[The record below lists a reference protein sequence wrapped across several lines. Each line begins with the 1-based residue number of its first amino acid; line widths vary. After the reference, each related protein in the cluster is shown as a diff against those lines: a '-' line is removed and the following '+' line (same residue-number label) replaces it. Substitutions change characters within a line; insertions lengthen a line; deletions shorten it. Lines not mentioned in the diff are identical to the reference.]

1 MLRSFQ
7 CLGQELAPYVLD
19 WDKIEEVKNILLA
32 SNQMFT
38 AEHTLTLS
46 NADNRFT
53 PQNSKGI
60 FYGKNIELIPVQL
73 SIDGVILYQGFIR
86 TLTIDHASRT
96 AKIVSQNAFTVPANY
111 FVNLTTV
118 GNPASIVWAILNQCG
133 LSAYVDPVSSTSA
146 QAGFSSAGASIGVA
160 YVVTGAASSANGVS
174 GTTALS
180 AIQDICNLCSMS
192 CFVQAGIIKLVP
204 VTPYQGNLSGV
215 KYQIGVNDVYDF
227 SELEYAYENLSNS
240 VHIGYGASSDYY
252 ASNPSSIQNNK
263 LETNTQFSSTTQ
275 NDLYCPDLV
284 SATYYAGL
292 FLARASTL
300 RRQGKFTAGPKLMQ
314 CHIGDRVT
322 VNAPNW
328 GSGPI
333 AYEILETHLGIT
345 GNSVD
350 LTVATI

>member
-19 WDKIEEVKNILLA
+19 WDKVEEVKNILLA

-38 AEHTLTLS
+38 AEHTLTLA
-46 NADNRFT
+46 NDDNRFT
-53 PQNSKGI
+53 PNNSKSLFCGRD
-60 FYGKNIELIPVQL
+60 IELIPVQL

-96 AKIVSQNAFTVPANY
+96 AKLVSQNAFTVPSNY
-111 FVNLTTV
+111 FVSLTTT
-118 GNPASIVWAILNQCG
+118 GNPASIVWQILNQSG
-133 LSAYVDPVSSTSA
+133 LSAYVDPISFTSA
-146 QAGFSSAGASIGVA
+146 QAGFASAGASIGVA
-160 YVVTGAASSANGVS
+160 YTVSGSVTSANGVS
-174 GTTALS
+174 GKTALS

-192 CFVQAGIIKLVP
+192 CFVQSGIIKLIP

-215 KYQIGVNDVYDF
+215 KYQIGVNEVYDF
-227 SELEYAYENLSNS
+227 RELEYAYENLSNS

-252 ASNPSSIQNNK
+252 ASDTSSIRANK
-263 LETNTQFSSTTQ
+263 LETNTQFSTTT
-275 NDLYCPDLV
+275 NNELYCPDLI
-284 SATYYAGL
+284 SAKYYGGL
-292 FLARASTL
+292 FLSRASTL
-300 RRQGKFTAGPKLMQ
+300 RQQGKFTAGPELMQ
-314 CHIGDRVT
+314 VHIGDRVT

-328 GSGPI
+328 GSTPLVC
-333 AYEILETHLGIT
+333 EVLETHLDIT